1 MTTGGRRL
9 RKMPVS
15 ELTPDQRAVYA
26 QIVDGPRA
34 RDRSF
39 ALTDDAGGLEGPF
52 NAMLLSPGLGAALQA
67 VGSEIRFG
75 STLSAREREIAILVV
90 AGAWHSEFE
99 IYAHEAIARGVG
111 LTRAEL
117 DAVSSGQPDQLADE
131 REALVGTTALTL
143 ATRADLTDDEYDTAV
158 GQLGAQALF
167 ELSTLVGYYS
177 TLALQLRIFRV
188 PVPLNRPP
196 LPG

>member
-1 MTTGGRRL
+1 MAADGRRL
-9 RKMPVS
+9 RKMPAG
-15 ELTPDQRAVYA
+15 ELTPDQRALYER
-26 QIVDGPRA
+26 IVGGPRA

-75 STLSAREREIAILVV
+75 SVLSARELEIAILIV
-90 AGAWHSEFE
+90 AGARRSEFE
-99 IYAHEAIARGVG
+99 KYAHEAAGRAVG

-117 DAVSSGQPDQLADE
+117 DAVNSGRPDQLTDE
-131 REALVGTTALTL
+131 REALLGATALAL
-143 ATRADLTDDEYDTAV
+143 ATRADLTDHEYDAAV
-158 GQLGAQALF
+158 GQLGVQALF

-188 PVPLNRPP
+188 PVPPDRPP
-196 LPG
+196 A

>member
-9 RKMPVS
+9 RKMAVS
-15 ELTPDQRAVYA
+15 ELTPDQRALYER
-26 QIVDGPRA
+26 IVDGPRA

-39 ALTDDAGGLEGPF
+39 GLTDDVGGLEGPF
-52 NAMLLSPGLGAALQA
+52 NAMLLSPSLGAALQA

-75 STLSAREREIAILVV
+75 GTLSAREREIAILVV
-90 AGAWHSEFE
+90 AEARRSEFE
-99 IYAHEAIARGVG
+99 KYAHEAVGRAVG
-111 LTRAEL
+111 LTQAEL
-117 DAVSSGQPDQLADE
+117 DAVSSGHPGQLADG
-131 REALVGTTALTL
+131 REALVGATALAL
-143 ATRADLTDDEYDTAV
+143 ATRADLTDHEYDTAV

-188 PVPLNRPP
+188 P
-196 LPG
+196 LPHDHPHG